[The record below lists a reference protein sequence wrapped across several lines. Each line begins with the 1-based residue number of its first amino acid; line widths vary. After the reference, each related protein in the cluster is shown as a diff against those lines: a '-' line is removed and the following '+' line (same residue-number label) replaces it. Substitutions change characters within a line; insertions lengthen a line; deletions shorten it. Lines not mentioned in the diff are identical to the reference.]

1 MGTRYSQI
9 TYAQRVLI
17 ESGLRQKW
25 SNAQIARQAGVHPSS
40 IGREI
45 ERGIQHAS
53 GGLYLAEFGQR
64 AHDQAR
70 RDAGMARRKLGSD
83 LDSPA
88 WRNVLD
94 GMRLRKSPD
103 QIAGELRRLDP
114 LHGLLPAAP
123 GYVSRETIYCAIY
136 AQPRGA
142 LRTELISLLRRSRA
156 GRRPRARGKAR
167 HTGLQEM
174 TPISMRPAE
183 VEHRLVPGHWEGDFM
198 KGAGGRSAIGTLV
211 ERTSRYTLLAPMA
224 DCTAASA
231 LEGFSRRLRTVPE
244 PLRRT
249 LTYDQGSEMA
259 LHKTLARRLKIDI
272 FFCEPYRPGQ
282 RGLNENTNG
291 LLREF
296 FPKGTDLSTVTSA
309 ELRRVEFLLNNR
321 PRRILGYRT
330 PQQVF
335 DELCAEYAQ
344 HSLTPRRSTQRF

>member
-1 MGTRYSQI
+1 MGNQFSQM
-9 TYAQRVLI
+9 TYAQRVI
-17 ESGLRQKW
+17 VEAGLRQGLRK
-25 SNAQIARQAGVHPSS
+25 AEIARQIGMDRSS
-40 IGREI
+40 VGREI
-45 ERGIQHAS
+45 DKGAAYAS

-70 RDAGMARRKLGSD
+70 RDAGMARRKLGPD
-83 LDSPA
+83 LSSPA

-94 GMRLRKSPD
+94 GMRMRKSPD
-103 QIAGELRRLDP
+103 QISGELRLLDP
-114 LHGLLPAAP
+114 LHGLLPPAP

-167 HTGLQEM
+167 HTGLQDM
-174 TPISMRPAE
+174 TPISMRPPE

-198 KGAGGRSAIGTLV
+198 KGAANASAIGTLV

-224 DCTAASA
+224 DCSAASA
-231 LEGFSRRLRTVPE
+231 LEGFSRRLRTVPPE
-244 PLRRT
+244 LRRT

-259 LHKTLARRLKIDI
+259 LHKTLAKRLKIDI

-282 RGLNENTNG
+282 RGTNENTNG

-296 FPKGTDLSTVTSA
+296 FPKGTDLSTVSTA

-335 DELCAEYAQ
+335 DELCAEYARKPL
-344 HSLTPRRSTQRF
+344 HARRS

>member
-1 MGTRYSQI
+1 MGTQYAQI
-9 TYAQRVLI
+9 THAQRVII
-17 ESGLRQKW
+17 EAGLRLKY
-25 SNAQIARQAGVHPSS
+25 SNAQIARQAGMHRSTV
-40 IGREI
+40 GREI
-45 ERGIQHAS
+45 QRGKEHAS

-70 RDAGMARRKLGSD
+70 RNAGMARRKLGKD
-83 LDSPA
+83 LSSPA
-88 WRNVLD
+88 WRNVLH
-94 GMRLRKSPD
+94 GMRLHKSPD
-103 QIAGELRRLDP
+103 QIAGELRLLDP
-114 LHGLLPAAP
+114 LHGLLPPAP

-156 GRRPRARGKAR
+156 GRRPRARGKSR

-174 TPISMRPAE
+174 TPISMRPAD
-183 VEHRLVPGHWEGDFM
+183 VEHRLVPGHWEGDCI
-198 KGAGGRSAIGTLV
+198 KGRGNASAIGTLV

-224 DCTAASA
+224 SCSAVSA
-231 LEGFSRRLRTVPE
+231 LEGFSSRMRHVPRA
-244 PLRRT
+244 LRRT

-259 LHKTLARRLKIDI
+259 LHKQLAKRLKIDI

-282 RGLNENTNG
+282 RGTNENTNG

-296 FPKGTDLSTVTSA
+296 FPKGTDLSTVSTS

-330 PQQVF
+330 PQQVY
-335 DELCAEYAQ
+335 DEICSEYL
-344 HSLTPRRSTQRF
+344 HSS

>member
-1 MGTRYSQI
+1 MGTQYAQI
-9 TYAQRVLI
+9 TYAQRVII
-17 ESGLRQKW
+17 EAGLRQKW
-25 SNAQIARQAGVHPSS
+25 SNAQIARQAGLHRSS
-40 IGREI
+40 VGREI
-45 ERGIQHAS
+45 ERGLSHSS

-70 RDAGMARRKLGSD
+70 RDAGLARRKLGAD
-83 LDSPA
+83 FASPA
-88 WRNVLD
+88 WRNVLA
-94 GMRLRKSPD
+94 GMRMHKSPD
-103 QIAGELRRLDP
+103 QIAGELRLLDP
-114 LHGLLPAAP
+114 LHGLLPPAP

-142 LRTELISLLRRSRA
+142 LRTELISLLRRSRS
-156 GRRPRARGKAR
+156 GRRPRARGKSR

-174 TPISMRPAE
+174 TPISLRPPE

-198 KGAGGRSAIGTLV
+198 KGSGNRSAIGTLV

-224 DCTAASA
+224 DCSASSA
-231 LEGFSRRLRTVPE
+231 LQGFSHRLRRVPQA
-244 PLRRT
+244 LRRT

-259 LHKTLARRLKIDI
+259 LHKQLARRLHIDI
-272 FFCEPYRPGQ
+272 FFCDPYRPGQ
-282 RGLNENTNG
+282 RGTNENTNG

-296 FPKGTDLSTVTSA
+296 FPKGTDLSTIPAA

-335 DELCAEYAQ
+335 DELCLE
-344 HSLTPRRSTQRF
+344 HVR